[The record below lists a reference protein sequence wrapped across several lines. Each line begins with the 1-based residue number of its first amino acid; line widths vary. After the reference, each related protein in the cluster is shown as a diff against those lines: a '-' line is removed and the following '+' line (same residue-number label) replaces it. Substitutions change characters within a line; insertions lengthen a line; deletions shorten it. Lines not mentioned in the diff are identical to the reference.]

1 MSVVAQ
7 SQLIWNR
14 IVAPDVADMPPEA
27 ARFILSL
34 GIAAADRKRY
44 QRLASKD
51 QCDLEPKEREELESL
66 VQANT
71 ALMLLQAKARL
82 SLQAR
87 RHSA

>member
-14 IVAPDVADMPPEA
+14 ILAPEIADMPKEA

-34 GIAAADRKRY
+34 EFPPAELKRY
-44 QRLASKD
+44 GRLASKD
-51 QCDLEPKEREELESL
+51 RSDLEMNELEELESL

-82 SLQAR
+82 SLRSR
-87 RHSA
+87 RQTV